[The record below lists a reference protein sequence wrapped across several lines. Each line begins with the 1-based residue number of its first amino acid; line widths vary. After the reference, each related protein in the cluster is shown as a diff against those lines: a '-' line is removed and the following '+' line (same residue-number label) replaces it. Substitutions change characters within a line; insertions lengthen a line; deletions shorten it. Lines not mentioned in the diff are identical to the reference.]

1 MTRHAE
7 HGSEVDHVHRR
18 FASLVALVVAIGLLT
33 GMVLGQHSREL
44 HPATTPAAVAGTPGG
59 AVGAQD
65 LPMPAPT
72 PMPTQRSLPTQRP
85 AVPTPTPSRRPAPPA
100 TPAPALPVT
109 PLPATE
115 HASVAVATAGPADT
129 VADSYRYVAAGE
141 FDAAYGLWS
150 DRMKATYPRRGNLDG
165 RFDNTASI
173 TFQALYVA
181 EQNANN
187 ATVQA
192 DFTETYDSGA
202 SRQFIG
208 YWRLIRRDGRWLLDE
223 PHY

>member
-1 MTRHAE
+1 MPNTASRSGAL
-7 HGSEVDHVHRR
+7 HRR
-18 FASLVALVVAIGLLT
+18 FASLAVLVVGIGLLV
-33 GMVLGQHSREL
+33 GIVLGQQRGEL
-44 HPATTPAAVAGTPGG
+44 ATAPAAVAGTPGG
-59 AVGAQD
+59 AVVTQD
-65 LPMPAPT
+65 SLT
-72 PMPTQRSLPTQRP
+72 PVATRRP
-85 AVPTPTPSRRPAPPA
+85 VPSGLPTPTPSRRPAPPA

-115 HASVAVATAGPADT
+115 PASVAVAAVGPADT
-129 VADSYRYVAAGE
+129 VAEFYRYVAAGE

-150 DRMKATYPRRGNLDG
+150 DRMKATYPRQGNLDE

-173 TFQALYVA
+173 TFRALYVA
-181 EQNANN
+181 EQDAND

-192 DFTETYDSGA
+192 NFGETYDSGA

-208 YWRLIRRDGRWLLDE
+208 YWRLTRREGRWLLDE